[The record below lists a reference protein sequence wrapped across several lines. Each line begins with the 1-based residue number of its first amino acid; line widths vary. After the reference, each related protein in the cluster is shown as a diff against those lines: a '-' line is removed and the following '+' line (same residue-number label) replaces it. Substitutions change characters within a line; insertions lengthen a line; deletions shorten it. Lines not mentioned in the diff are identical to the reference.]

1 MAKCSSDRIIPFAPP
16 VLPQALQGP
25 GCPMTSILGK
35 QALMGRENLDLGV
48 SAPLPP
54 PSPWTCIRM
63 MKKGL

>member
-1 MAKCSSDRIIPFAPP
+1 MAKFSSDRIIPFAPP

-25 GCPMTSILGK
+25 GYPMTSILGK
-35 QALMGRENLDLGV
+35 QALTGRENLDLGV
-48 SAPLPP
+48 PAPLPL